1 MTLRRLLVHKTFVV
15 GFAIAASF
23 AGLRPASA
31 QTPVPERGL
40 FVTLRLGLEAVQ
52 NVGGLAELQFGQH
65 LTPRTDF
72 FGELTL
78 LQDIA
83 TRSRI
88 ESAEAVAAY
97 LTPIQG
103 QTVTAMLEMPAFA
116 ATVGIRHFLSEP
128 AMLRPYIVG
137 QIGVARTTLQ
147 PTFLAGETDIT
158 EDLEQYGVVL
168 GSDLAGSST
177 TPAFGGGIGVT
188 SGFNAW
194 YFDASLRIM
203 SVRVG
208 SQSPNVKVL
217 AVGIGRR
224 F

>member
-1 MTLRRLLVHKTFVV
+1 MHKTFVV
-15 GFAIAASF
+15 VFAIAATL
-23 AGLRPASA
+23 AGIRPASA
-31 QTPVPERGL
+31 QATVPERGL
-40 FVTLRLGLEAVQ
+40 FVTLRVGLEAVQ
-52 NVGGLAELQFGQH
+52 QVGGLAELQFGQH

-78 LQDIA
+78 LQDVV
-83 TRSRI
+83 TRARV
-88 ESAEAVAAY
+88 ESAEAVATY

-103 QTVTAMLEMPAFA
+103 QTVTATLEMPAFA

-158 EDLEQYGVVL
+158 ENMEQYGVVL
-168 GSDLAGSST
+168 GSDLAGSNLA
-177 TPAFGGGIGVT
+177 PVFGGGIGVT
-188 SGFNAW
+188 SGFNDW

-208 SQSPNVKVL
+208 SQSANVKVL